1 VQANNLGTGNGISVL
16 EMVKAFATIN
26 NVSVP
31 YTLVDRRPGDIAT
44 CYADATRAKEEL
56 SWVAE
61 MSLEDMVKD
70 SWHWQSQNP
79 EGYKT

>member
-1 VQANNLGTGNGISVL
+1 
-16 EMVKAFATIN
+16 
-26 NVSVP
+26 VP
-31 YTLVDRRPGDIAT
+31 YTLVDRRPGDVAA

-56 SWVAE
+56 NWVAE
-61 MSLEDMVKD
+61 MSLENMVKD